1 MDIKELTKGLSAEQR
16 KALMEELSKAEQQ
29 EQIDRRETYEA
40 LRRDFLEEVK
50 SKVLGLADVTK
61 AFRNWLDSSARGF
74 YDLMREYGHLRND
87 GQLSFSITEG
97 DFKLEVRSNKVKG
110 FDERADVAAERLIEY
125 LKKYISNST
134 KGADDPMYQLA
145 MSLNSMGWRISS
157 TESIRQLWTC
167 SARAMLFSR
176 LQSTTTSGFVTRTRS
191 GTDLSQASADCKQ
204 NPLQRNCKPLCYN
217 KMQGLFVISLLEMSI
232 FAENRIYAS
241 RTR

>member
-1 MDIKELTKGLSAEQR
+1 MDVKELTKGLSAEQR

-97 DFKLEVRSNKVKG
+97 NFKLEVRSNKVKG

-145 MSLNSMGWRISS
+145 MSLLARNRQGALDYKSISKLYELEDKFDGEYKAIMDLFR
-157 TESIRQLWTC
+157 ESNVVQQTAINYYFWVRDENKVWN
-167 SARAMLFSR
+167 R
-176 LQSTTTSGFVTRTRS
+176 LEPSFCR
-191 GTDLSQASADCKQ
+191 L
-204 NPLQRNCKPLCYN
+204 
-217 KMQGLFVISLLEMSI
+217 
-232 FAENRIYAS
+232 
-241 RTR
+241 

>member
-145 MSLNSMGWRISS
+145 MSLLARNLQGALDYKSISKLYELEDKFDGEYKAIMDLFR
-157 TESIRQLWTC
+157 ESNVVQQTAINYYFWVRDENKVWN
-167 SARAMLFSR
+167 R
-176 LQSTTTSGFVTRTRS
+176 LEPSFCR
-191 GTDLSQASADCKQ
+191 L
-204 NPLQRNCKPLCYN
+204 
-217 KMQGLFVISLLEMSI
+217 
-232 FAENRIYAS
+232 
-241 RTR
+241 

>member
-1 MDIKELTKGLSAEQR
+1 MDVKELTKGLSAEQR

-145 MSLNSMGWRISS
+145 MSLLARNRLGALDYKSISKLYELEDKFDGEYKAIMDLFR
-157 TESIRQLWTC
+157 ESNVVQQTAINYYFWVRDENKVWN
-167 SARAMLFSR
+167 R
-176 LQSTTTSGFVTRTRS
+176 LEPSFCR
-191 GTDLSQASADCKQ
+191 L
-204 NPLQRNCKPLCYN
+204 
-217 KMQGLFVISLLEMSI
+217 
-232 FAENRIYAS
+232 
-241 RTR
+241 

>member
-16 KALMEELSKAEQQ
+16 KALMEELSQAEQQ

-145 MSLNSMGWRISS
+145 MSLLARNRQGALDYKSISKLYELEDKFDGEYKAIMDLFR
-157 TESIRQLWTC
+157 ESNVVQQTAINYYFWVRDENKVWN
-167 SARAMLFSR
+167 R
-176 LQSTTTSGFVTRTRS
+176 LEPSFCR
-191 GTDLSQASADCKQ
+191 L
-204 NPLQRNCKPLCYN
+204 
-217 KMQGLFVISLLEMSI
+217 
-232 FAENRIYAS
+232 
-241 RTR
+241 

>member
-1 MDIKELTKGLSAEQR
+1 MDIKELTKGLSAEER

-145 MSLNSMGWRISS
+145 MSLLARNRQGALDYKSISKLYELEDKFDGEYKAIMDLFR
-157 TESIRQLWTC
+157 ESNVVQQTAINYYFWVRDENKVWN
-167 SARAMLFSR
+167 R
-176 LQSTTTSGFVTRTRS
+176 LEPSFCR
-191 GTDLSQASADCKQ
+191 L
-204 NPLQRNCKPLCYN
+204 
-217 KMQGLFVISLLEMSI
+217 
-232 FAENRIYAS
+232 
-241 RTR
+241 

>member
-1 MDIKELTKGLSAEQR
+1 MDVKELTKGLSAEER

-145 MSLNSMGWRISS
+145 MSLLARNRQGALDYKSISKLYELEDKFDGEYKAIMDLFR
-157 TESIRQLWTC
+157 ESNVVQQTAINYYFWVRDENKVWN
-167 SARAMLFSR
+167 R
-176 LQSTTTSGFVTRTRS
+176 LEPSFCR
-191 GTDLSQASADCKQ
+191 L
-204 NPLQRNCKPLCYN
+204 
-217 KMQGLFVISLLEMSI
+217 
-232 FAENRIYAS
+232 
-241 RTR
+241 

>member
-110 FDERADVAAERLIEY
+110 FDERADIAAERLIEY

-145 MSLNSMGWRISS
+145 MSLLARNRQGALDYKSISKLYELEDKFEGEYKAIMDLFR
-157 TESIRQLWTC
+157 ESNVVQQTAINYYFWVRDENKVWN
-167 SARAMLFSR
+167 R
-176 LQSTTTSGFVTRTRS
+176 LEPSFCR
-191 GTDLSQASADCKQ
+191 L
-204 NPLQRNCKPLCYN
+204 
-217 KMQGLFVISLLEMSI
+217 
-232 FAENRIYAS
+232 
-241 RTR
+241 

>member
-1 MDIKELTKGLSAEQR
+1 
-16 KALMEELSKAEQQ
+16 MEELSKAEQQ

-145 MSLNSMGWRISS
+145 MSLLERNRQGDLDYKSISKLYEL
-157 TESIRQLWTC
+157 ESKFDEEYKSI
-167 SARAMLFSR
+167 MDLFRESNV
-176 LQSTTTSGFVTRTRS
+176 VTAT
-191 GTDLSQASADCKQ
+191 AI
-204 NPLQRNCKPLCYN
+204 N
-217 KMQGLFVISLLEMSI
+217 
-232 FAENRIYAS
+232 
-241 RTR
+241 